1 MCVFFGECSMF
12 TGEACDFRGPQ
23 SMGIFCS
30 HCWWCIS
37 QAVNL
42 FFFQFVRLEFFC
54 KISVLAS
61 VFVIISWFVGSWIML
76 QITNLCEVQ
85 AIVLNSQGRLF
96 LFVHCISRDF
106 ILPCVFPC
114 QQMKYLQ
121 FTFSLK
127 IQFSVS
133 WIVHHHKFNSFAYI
147 CPGFY
152 SFFFNPYVFHAQ
164 ALTF

>member
-30 HCWWCIS
+30 HCWWYIS

-96 LFVHCISRDF
+96 VSPLYKQRLHTSLC
-106 ILPCVFPC
+106 FPLSVL
-114 QQMKYLQ
+114 KYLQ

-133 WIVHHHKFNSFAYI
+133 WIIHHHKFNSFAYI